1 MSELFPKYRAS
12 WETDQH
18 RELRQHAAAFL
29 AKEATP
35 NQERWAKNHQV
46 DREFWNKL
54 GDAGLLGLDLPE
66 EYGGAGGDF
75 GFSAVVAEEFALAHD
90 SASGWSVH
98 SPIVAHYIDT
108 YGNAEQ
114 KARWMP
120 KIISGETVLA
130 IAMTEP
136 GTGSDL
142 QAVRT
147 TAIRDGDHY
156 VINGSKTFISN
167 GSLCDMVVIVAKT
180 DPTQGAAGVS
190 LIVAEVNDLPG
201 FERGRVLEKVGQHGQ
216 DTRELFFT
224 DMRVPVANLLGE
236 QEGLGFYQLMSQ
248 LARERLVIGSIC
260 AGMAEAAVL
269 EAIKYTKQ
277 REAFGKPLI
286 NFQHNRFQLAELKA
300 EVLSIK
306 TTVDYCVQ
314 ALIDGDNDPAVASMG
329 KLIAADRAVAVVD
342 RCVQFFGGYGYMM
355 EYPIGRAY
363 AAARVNKIYGGTSE
377 IMKEIISRTLELL
390 RDWPQQFQW
399 HRSAPRKSD

>member
-1 MSELFPKYRAS
+1 MSELFPGYRAT
-12 WETDQH
+12 WESDQH
-18 RELRQHAAAFL
+18 RELRRHAAEFL
-29 AKEATP
+29 RKEATP
-35 NQERWAKNHQV
+35 NQDRWARNHQV
-46 DREFWNKL
+46 DREFWTKL

-66 EYGGAGGDF
+66 EYGGTGGDF
-75 GFSAVVAEEFALAHD
+75 GYSAIVAEELALAHD

-98 SPIVAHYIDT
+98 SPIVAHYLNT
-108 YGNAEQ
+108 YGDVEQ
-114 KARWMP
+114 KRRWLP
-120 KIISGETVLA
+120 KVINGELVLA

-147 TAIRDGDHY
+147 TAVHDGDDY

-167 GSLCDMVVIVAKT
+167 GSHCDLLVIVAKT
-180 DPTQGAAGVS
+180 DPTAGAAGVS
-190 LIVAEVNDLPG
+190 LIVAETNEALQG

-224 DMRVPVANLLGE
+224 DMRVPAANLLGD
-236 QEGLGFYQLMSQ
+236 QEGLGFYQLMEQ
-248 LARERLVIGSIC
+248 LARERLVIASVC

-277 REAFGKPLI
+277 REAFGRELI
-286 NFQHNRFQLAELKA
+286 KFQHTRFELAELKA

-314 ALIDGDNDPAVASMG
+314 QLIDGTIDPALASMA
-329 KLIAADRAVAVVD
+329 KLVAADKGVAVVD

-355 EYPIGRAY
+355 EYPIARAY

-377 IMKEIISRTLELL
+377 IMKEIISRSL
-390 RDWPQQFQW
+390 
-399 HRSAPRKSD
+399 

>member
-108 YGNAEQ
+108 YGSAEQ

-147 TAIRDGDHY
+147 TAIRDGDDY

-180 DPTQGAAGVS
+180 DPSQGAAGVS

-269 EAIKYTKQ
+269 EAIKYTKE

-286 NFQHNRFQLAELKA
+286 KFQHNRFQLAELKA

-314 ALIDGDNDPAVASMG
+314 ALIDGDNDPAIASMG

-377 IMKEIISRTLELL
+377 IMKEIISRTL
-390 RDWPQQFQW
+390 
-399 HRSAPRKSD
+399 

>member
-1 MSELFPKYRAS
+1 MSLLFPNYRAS

-75 GFSAVVAEEFALAHD
+75 GLSAIVAEEFALAHD
-90 SASGWSVH
+90 SASGWTVH
-98 SPIVAHYIDT
+98 SPIVAHYINT
-108 YGNAEQ
+108 YANAEQ

-120 KIISGETVLA
+120 KIISGEAVLA

-147 TAIRDGDHY
+147 TAVRDGDHY

-167 GSLCDMVVIVAKT
+167 GTHCDMVVIVAKT
-180 DPTQGAAGVS
+180 DPSKGAAGVS
-190 LIVAEVNDLPG
+190 LIVAEVNDLLG

-236 QEGLGFYQLMSQ
+236 QEGLGFYQLMEQ
-248 LARERLVIGSIC
+248 LARERLIIGSVC

-286 NFQHNRFQLAELKA
+286 QFQHNRFQLAELKA

-306 TTVDYCVQ
+306 TTVDYCIQ
-314 ALIDGDNDPAVASMG
+314 ELIDGNNDPATASMG
-329 KLIAADRAVAVVD
+329 KLIAADKGVAVVD
-342 RCVQFFGGYGYMM
+342 RCVQFFGGYGYML

-377 IMKEIISRTLELL
+377 IMKEIISRSL
-390 RDWPQQFQW
+390 
-399 HRSAPRKSD
+399 

>member
-314 ALIDGDNDPAVASMG
+314 ALIDGDNDPAIASMG
-329 KLIAADRAVAVVD
+329 KLVAADRAVAVVD

-377 IMKEIISRTLELL
+377 IMKEIISRTL
-390 RDWPQQFQW
+390 
-399 HRSAPRKSD
+399 

>member
-108 YGNAEQ
+108 YANAEQ

-314 ALIDGDNDPAVASMG
+314 ALIDGDNDPAIASMG
-329 KLIAADRAVAVVD
+329 KLVAADRAVAVVD
-342 RCVQFFGGYGYMM
+342 RCVQFFGGYGYML

-377 IMKEIISRTLELL
+377 IMKEIISRTL
-390 RDWPQQFQW
+390 
-399 HRSAPRKSD
+399 

>member
-108 YGNAEQ
+108 YGSAEQ

-120 KIISGETVLA
+120 KIITGETVLA

-147 TAIRDGDHY
+147 TAIRDGDDY

-180 DPTQGAAGVS
+180 DPAQGAAGVS

-269 EAIKYTKQ
+269 EAIKYTKE

-286 NFQHNRFQLAELKA
+286 QFQHNRFQLAELKA

-314 ALIDGDNDPAVASMG
+314 ALIDGDNDPAIASMG

-377 IMKEIISRTLELL
+377 IMKEIISRTL
-390 RDWPQQFQW
+390 
-399 HRSAPRKSD
+399 

>member
-1 MSELFPKYRAS
+1 MSELFPDYRAS

-18 RELRQHAAAFL
+18 RELRRHAAEFFRR
-29 AKEATP
+29 EATP
-35 NQERWAKNHQV
+35 NQERWARNHQV

-75 GFSAVVAEEFALAHD
+75 GFSAVVAEELALAHD
-90 SASGWSVH
+90 SASGWVVH
-98 SPIVAHYIDT
+98 SPIVAHYINT
-108 YGNAEQ
+108 YADAEQ
-114 KARWMP
+114 KQRWMP
-120 KIISGETVLA
+120 KIISGDAVLA

-147 TAIRDGDHY
+147 TAVRDGDDY

-167 GSLCDMVVIVAKT
+167 GTHCDLLVIVAKT
-180 DPTQGAAGVS
+180 DPSQGAAGIS
-190 LIVAEVNDLPG
+190 LIVAETGDDLPG

-216 DTRELFFT
+216 DTRELFFA
-224 DMRVPVANLLGE
+224 DMRVPVRNLLGE
-236 QEGLGFYQLMSQ
+236 QEGLGFYQLMEQ
-248 LARERLVIGSIC
+248 LARERLAIASVCS
-260 AGMAEAAVL
+260 GMAEAAVL
-269 EAIKYTKQ
+269 EAIRYTKD

-286 NFQHNRFQLAELKA
+286 GFQHNRFALAELKA

-314 ALIDGDNDPAVASMG
+314 SYIDGRNDPATASMA
-329 KLIAADRAVAVVD
+329 KLIAADKGVAVVD

-355 EYPIGRAY
+355 EYQIGRAY

-377 IMKEIISRTLELL
+377 IMKEIISRSL
-390 RDWPQQFQW
+390 
-399 HRSAPRKSD
+399 

>member
-1 MSELFPKYRAS
+1 MFPTYRAT

-18 RELRQHAAAFL
+18 RELRRHTAEFL
-29 AKEATP
+29 RKESTP

-46 DREFWNKL
+46 DREFWNKM

-66 EYGGAGGDF
+66 EFGGTGGDF
-75 GFSAVVAEEFALAHD
+75 GYSAIVGEELALAHD
-90 SASGWSVH
+90 SASGWPVH
-98 SPIVAHYIDT
+98 SPIVAHYINT
-108 YGNAEQ
+108 YGNDEQ
-114 KARWMP
+114 KQRWMP
-120 KIISGETVLA
+120 KIISGEAVLA

-147 TAIRDGDHY
+147 TAIRQGDEY
-156 VINGSKTFISN
+156 VVNGSKTFISN
-167 GSLCDMVVIVAKT
+167 GTHCDLLVIVAKT
-180 DPTQGAAGVS
+180 DPAEGAAGIS
-190 LIVAEVNDLPG
+190 LIVAETNDDLTG

-216 DTRELFFT
+216 DTRELFFS
-224 DMRVPVANLLGE
+224 DMRVPVANLLGDK
-236 QEGLGFYQLMSQ
+236 EGMGFYQLMEQ
-248 LARERLVIGSIC
+248 LARERLIIASLC

-269 EAIKYTKQ
+269 EAIKYTKE

-286 NFQHNRFQLAELKA
+286 KFQHNRFELAELKA

-314 ALIDGDNDPAVASMG
+314 QYIDGNNDPATASMG
-329 KLIAADRAVAVVD
+329 KLIAADKGCDVVD

-355 EYPIGRAY
+355 EYPIARAY

-377 IMKEIISRTLELL
+377 IMKEIISRSL
-390 RDWPQQFQW
+390 
-399 HRSAPRKSD
+399 

>member
-108 YGNAEQ
+108 YGSAEQ

-147 TAIRDGDHY
+147 TAIRDGDDY

-269 EAIKYTKQ
+269 EAIKYTKE

-286 NFQHNRFQLAELKA
+286 KFQHNRFQLAELKA

-314 ALIDGDNDPAVASMG
+314 ALIDGDNDPAIASMG

-377 IMKEIISRTLELL
+377 IMKEIISRSL
-390 RDWPQQFQW
+390 
-399 HRSAPRKSD
+399 